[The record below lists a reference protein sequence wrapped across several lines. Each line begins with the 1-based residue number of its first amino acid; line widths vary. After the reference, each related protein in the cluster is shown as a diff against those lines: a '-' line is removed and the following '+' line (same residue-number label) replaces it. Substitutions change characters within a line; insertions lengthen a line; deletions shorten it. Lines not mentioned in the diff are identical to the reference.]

1 MESKRIA
8 VVGTGNMGEA
18 ILRGVLEA
26 DWADPKSLRASH
38 PRQERRE
45 ELTEELGITLVED
58 NAEAARWAD
67 IVVVAV
73 KPQIIEGVLDG
84 IADAVTPDDLVVSIA
99 AGVETSTAEAHLPD
113 GVPVVRAMPNVT
125 VTVDVGATAVCAGT
139 HATEKGLA
147 AAKAIFEAVG
157 VAVEVDE
164 YLMDAVTGLSGTG
177 PMYIFQI
184 IEGLSDAGVKV
195 GLSRHDANTLAV
207 HTVLGAAEMA
217 VETDKHPGELKDM
230 VTSPGGTAISALH
243 SMEQNGL
250 RALLID
256 AVEAAT
262 ERSKELGEMAED
274 GDG

>member
-8 VVGTGNMGEA
+8 VVGAGNMGEA
-18 ILRGVLEA
+18 ILRGILKA
-26 DWADPKSLRASH
+26 DWAKPQALRASH
-38 PRQERRE
+38 PRRERRE
-45 ELTEELGITLVED
+45 ELEEELGITVHED
-58 NAEAARWAD
+58 NAEAAAWAD
-67 IVVVAV
+67 VVVVAV
-73 KPQIIEGVLDG
+73 KPQIIESVLDE
-84 IADAVTPDDLVVSIA
+84 IAPAVDAGDLVVSIA
-99 AGVETSTAEAHLPD
+99 AGTETGSIEEHLVD
-113 GVPVVRAMPNVT
+113 GAAVVRAMPNVT
-125 VTVDVGATAVCAGT
+125 VTVDVGATAICAGS
-139 HATEKGLA
+139 HATGDDLEA
-147 AAKAIFEAVG
+147 ARAIFEAVG
-157 VAVEVDE
+157 VVVEVDE

-207 HTVLGAAEMA
+207 HTVLGAAVMA
-217 VETDKHPGELKDM
+217 EETGEHPGKLKDM

-262 ERSKELGEMAED
+262 ERSRELGEMA
-274 GDG
+274 GDGED

>member
-8 VVGTGNMGEA
+8 VVGAGNMGEA
-18 ILRGVLEA
+18 ILRGILKAE
-26 DWADPKSLRASH
+26 WAKPGSLRASH
-38 PRQERRE
+38 PRRERRE
-45 ELTEELGITLVED
+45 ELEEELGITVHED
-58 NAEAARWAD
+58 NAEAAGWAD
-67 IVVVAV
+67 VVVVAV
-73 KPQIIEGVLDG
+73 KPQIIDGVLDE
-84 IADAVTPDDLVVSIA
+84 IAGAIDEDDLVVSIA
-99 AGVETSTAEAHLPD
+99 AGVETSSIEEHLVE
-113 GVPVVRAMPNVT
+113 GVAVVRAMPNVT
-125 VTVDVGATAVCAGT
+125 VTVDVGATAVCAG
-139 HATEKGLA
+139 AYASEEDVEA
-147 AAKAIFEAVG
+147 ARAIFEAVG

-207 HTVLGAAEMA
+207 HTVLGAAVMA
-217 VETDKHPGELKDM
+217 EETGEHPGRLKDM
-230 VTSPGGTAISALH
+230 VTSPGGTAIAALH

-262 ERSKELGEMAED
+262 ERSKELGEMA
-274 GDG
+274 GDGED